1 MKYHFPSSS
10 NPLWWSSLLGVA
22 FGRSSTTVARSF
34 ADTIAHGTDKV
45 YEQRKN
51 AKRIHLQTRRHNALS
66 STIISFQTTPGKE
79 PDPKDILHFKVRS
92 YLLVLIM
99 FMFVFTFYFT
109 VHSLTSIHFQ
119 LMTGMQQRFRS
130 RIWLQA
136 WFEGEN
142 CPFLSPSCEKS
153 VRCWSVRLYFHSEV
167 HTSWTGRQAYQ
178 RLNQVPE
185 KHFWLIGWLVVV
197 WSVDCWLVVLEWLY
211 WDSAITIVGG

>member
-22 FGRSSTTVARSF
+22 SFRSSTTVARSF

-92 YLLVLIM
+92 YLLVLIYVYVCVY
-99 FMFVFTFYFT
+99 FLFYSTFT
-109 VHSLTSIHFQ
+109 HLNSLSTNDRHATAIPFSDLASSLI
-119 LMTGMQQRFRS
+119 RR
-130 RIWLQA
+130 
-136 WFEGEN
+136 GE
-142 CPFLSPSCEKS
+142 LSVSLAVLREK
-153 VRCWSVRLYFHSEV
+153 RE
-167 HTSWTGRQAYQ
+167 
-178 RLNQVPE
+178 
-185 KHFWLIGWLVVV
+185 
-197 WSVDCWLVVLEWLY
+197 VLERPSVLSFG
-211 WDSAITIVGG
+211 SAYVLDW

>member
-1 MKYHFPSSS
+1 LNLRNLRELSLACNKTFLKTVVDNCLLYRALHHASPSNLSSNTNGPNGSNEIIPSSHKIQSLFYTTVIRFNMKYHFPSSS

-22 FGRSSTTVARSF
+22 SFRSSTTVARSF

-136 WFEGEN
+136 
-142 CPFLSPSCEKS
+142 
-153 VRCWSVRLYFHSEV
+153 
-167 HTSWTGRQAYQ
+167 
-178 RLNQVPE
+178 
-185 KHFWLIGWLVVV
+185 
-197 WSVDCWLVVLEWLY
+197 
-211 WDSAITIVGG
+211 

>member
-22 FGRSSTTVARSF
+22 SFRSSTTVARSF

-109 VHSLTSIHFQ
+109 VHSLTSIHFHS
-119 LMTGMQQRFRS
+119 LQQACNSDSVLGSGFKLDSKGRTVRFS
-130 RIWLQA
+130 R
-136 WFEGEN
+136 
-142 CPFLSPSCEKS
+142 
-153 VRCWSVRLYFHSEV
+153 RLA
-167 HTSWTGRQAYQ
+167 RKA
-178 RLNQVPE
+178 
-185 KHFWLIGWLVVV
+185 
-197 WSVDCWLVVLEWLY
+197 
-211 WDSAITIVGG
+211 